1 MFEVFQLTFSK
12 VGMLLIFIGIGYFL
26 RRHHDLP
33 DDAGRVLS
41 LLCTLVFTPA
51 YSITNLSKNIT
62 MDVLA
67 EKARLVGSGIV
78 FVLVAILLAYG
89 LSKPFAR
96 DKIQR
101 NSLVYAFAIPNYGY
115 FGYPV
120 IEGVFGNAVLAD
132 VMVFLIPMSLTTNSF
147 GYSLFVGD
155 GKVPLKKVL
164 LTPMVISLGI
174 GVAVGLSG
182 VTLPP
187 FIDSALKGLGGC
199 MSPCSMLLAGFMLGK
214 FPLKDLLKGWRPYV
228 YSAIRLIGIP
238 LIFGAILMA
247 CNIKGQYLM
256 MPLLVAGIPLGLN
269 LVVYPESQG
278 YEKQASENA
287 KLCFVSYLL
296 ALLVLPCTFA
306 ILTKL
311 VGV

>member
-12 VGMLLIFIGIGYFL
+12 VGMLLIFIGFGYFL
-26 RRHHDLP
+26 RWHHDLP

-51 YSITNLSKNIT
+51 YSITNLSKNFR
-62 MDVLA
+62 MEVLG
-67 EKARLVGSGIV
+67 EKAMLVGYGIL
-78 FVLVAILLAYG
+78 FVLVAILLSYL
-89 LSKPFAR
+89 LSRPFAKN
-96 DKIQR
+96 KIER

-120 IEGVFGNAVLAD
+120 IEGVFGSAVLAD

-174 GVAVGLSG
+174 GIAIGLSS
-182 VTLPP
+182 VVMPP
-187 FIDSALKGLGGC
+187 FVDSALKALGGC

-214 FPLKDLLKGWRPYV
+214 FPLKNLLTGWRPYA
-228 YSAIRLIGIP
+228 YSVIRLILIP
-238 LIFGAILMA
+238 LIFAGILTLCGMQ
-247 CNIKGQYLM
+247 GTYLM

-306 ILTKL
+306 ILSKL
-311 VGV
+311 AGI

>member
-67 EKARLVGSGIV
+67 EKARLVGFGIV

-120 IEGVFGNAVLAD
+120 IEGVFGSAVLAD

-238 LIFGAILMA
+238 LIFGAILML

-311 VGV
+311 VGI